1 MRFLRRRG
9 VLSFLEADSSGD
21 ASSMAE
27 AWSGTYR
34 SSLLILGM
42 HAFAAHLY
50 VLACTGVD
58 ALGGSFS
65 LLGGS
70 FSSNLAQLAL
80 GAIAL
85 LAMLEARKRSSG
97 FGRSVWSL
105 AALSFVFYIVGQAI
119 FT

>member
-1 MRFLRRRG
+1 MRFLRWRG
-9 VLSFLEADSSGD
+9 VLSILETDSSGC
-21 ASSMAE
+21 ASSMPV
-27 AWSGTYR
+27 AWSGVYR
-34 SSLLILGM
+34 SSLLILGLL
-42 HAFAAHLY
+42 AFAAHLY

-58 ALGGSFS
+58 TPGGSFS

-97 FGRSVWSL
+97 FGRSVW
-105 AALSFVFYIVGQAI
+105 
-119 FT
+119 